1 MSANPNSTSTPAA
14 ANTPVGVFNGL
25 SKKFTVPPPPKT
37 IAEGVKRD
45 TLLVGGLL
53 LTAGALTLGVF
64 NHAKGGSPQ
73 ATNRFLRLRI
83 LAQSLTVCAMGYYAF
98 AYQKEI
104 DEEEEKKRK
113 VILT

>member
-1 MSANPNSTSTPAA
+1 MSTTPNANQTAAPAA
-14 ANTPVGVFNGL
+14 PSSGVFNGL
-25 SKKFTVPPPPKT
+25 SKKFTIPPPPKT

-45 TLLVGGLL
+45 VLLVGGLV
-53 LTAGALTLGVF
+53 LTAGALTMGVF

-83 LAQSLTVCAMGYYAF
+83 IAQSLTVCAMGYYAF
-98 AYQKEI
+98 TYQKAI